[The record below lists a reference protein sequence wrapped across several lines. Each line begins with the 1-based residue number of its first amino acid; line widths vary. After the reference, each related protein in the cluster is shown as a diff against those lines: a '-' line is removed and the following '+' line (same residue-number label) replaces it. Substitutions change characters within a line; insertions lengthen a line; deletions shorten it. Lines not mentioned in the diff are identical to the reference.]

1 MLGLRIPDSQ
11 VVKSNVKAVLKNRRI
26 AAGIVGIFPYLIYL
40 VLVSLYGVFAMLLI
54 GRRLTAV
61 SVAVV
66 IGLFLLLPVVLGAI
80 RWFWRVADGCEDAVT
95 DVFYYFT
102 SLFLYKRA
110 LKCIFLFMF
119 KCLMA
124 MLISLLP
131 YFVITLLSNSWIYQ
145 FVGTEIPLWVAGL
158 ALVQAFLR
166 IVGII
171 AGLVAISRYYL
182 FPVLV
187 VTDDNMLLLEALH
200 ISILVSKRSAVYF
213 LALVI
218 SLVGYMLLSLFM
230 VPIFYTAPIFFT
242 AYVVHARFAI
252 VNHNQNLDRLKKEQ
266 YTL

>member
-26 AAGIVGIFPYLIYL
+26 SAGIVGIFPYLIYL

-171 AGLVAISRYYL
+171 A
-182 FPVLV
+182 VLV